1 MAKLIYQPLKKYI
14 NENNN
19 PSWPY
24 KNDSAI
30 YNVVNYILNT
40 PEEIVY
46 ADALGLRLSS
56 VEDMAGTFEYIQSL
70 YNKTTGCRIRHE
82 VLIFD
87 DPTEFLDLNGN
98 NRLSELAYGMVTYY
112 YRLGFQTIFSV
123 WPYDK
128 EHRRELPEIHFAIST
143 VSTCDGHKYHTNREM
158 RAAQERYFNAV
169 IAYLTG
175 KSVDIPVIGEDEP
188 DYSDMLYYPKIQ
200 DLV

>member
-1 MAKLIYQPLKKYI
+1 MARLIYQPLKKYL

-19 PSWPY
+19 SSWPY

-30 YNVVNYILNT
+30 YNVINYILNT
-40 PEEIVY
+40 PKEIIY

-56 VEDMAGTFEYIQSL
+56 VEEMTGTFEYIQSL

-87 DPTEFLDLNGN
+87 GPTEYLDLNGD
-98 NRLSELAYGMVTYY
+98 NRLSELAYGMGTYY

-128 EHRRELPEIHFAIST
+128 EHRRELPEIHFAVST
-143 VSTCDGHKYHTNREM
+143 VSTCDGHKYHTNRDM
-158 RAAQERYFNAV
+158 RAEQERYFNAV

-175 KSVDIPVIGEDEP
+175 RAVNVPVIGEDEP
-188 DYSDMLYYPKIQ
+188 DYSDMLYYPKLQ
-200 DLV
+200 DLA

>member
-1 MAKLIYQPLKKYI
+1 MARLIYQPLKKYL

-19 PSWPY
+19 SSWPY

-30 YNVVNYILNT
+30 YNVINYILNT
-40 PEEIVY
+40 PKEIIY

-56 VEDMAGTFEYIQSL
+56 VEEMTGTFEYIQSL

-87 DPTEFLDLNGN
+87 GPTEYLDLNGD
-98 NRLSELAYGMVTYY
+98 NRLSELAYGMGTYY

-128 EHRRELPEIHFAIST
+128 EHRRELPEIHFAVST
-143 VSTCDGHKYHTNREM
+143 VSTCDGHKYHTNRDM
-158 RAAQERYFNAV
+158 RAGQERYYNAV

-175 KSVDIPVIGEDEP
+175 RAVNVPVIGEGEP
-188 DYSDMLYYPKIQ
+188 DYSDMLYYPKLQ
-200 DLV
+200 DLA